1 MTSDKPRFYL
11 QNIQCGGENLG
22 IGWQKL
28 DLVTAVIYEASGR
41 RGCWLEE
48 HLNVFCQVK
57 VRGMDGTLP
66 YHVVLCHLLPRY
78 CLHLPVTMQSFP
90 KIYNTYFSSPLLLR
104 WAECFLALTSLL

>member
-57 VRGMDGTLP
+57 VRG
-66 YHVVLCHLLPRY
+66 HLLPRY